1 MSKKESILKT
11 AARLFA
17 TQGFDGTTT
26 IQLAR
31 EAGVTEPL
39 IYYHFKGKD
48 DLFTRIIAATFSEYF
63 SRIDALEKNPDSPF
77 GQIRKL
83 IELQYD
89 IAAEMPDEVQLVAN
103 ACPARLKDPEDICA
117 GNVKEYRR
125 RLLGYLTRS
134 VSEGIE
140 TGEFEEVPVEET
152 AILILSVIN
161 GIVRYSRMNPDPE
174 KNLRKAA
181 VDFCRRS
188 LMKTATSWMTT
199 THEYRWSI
207 CEACLA
213 RLWMRH

>member
-17 TQGFDGTTT
+17 TQGFEATTT

-48 DLFTRIIAATFSEYF
+48 DLFTRIIETTFSEYF

-77 GQIRKL
+77 GQIQKL

-89 IAAEMPDEVQLVAN
+89 IAEEMPDEVHLIAS
-103 ACPARLKDPEDICA
+103 ACPARLNDPEDICA

-188 LMKTATSWMTT
+188 LMNGNMEGIKHTSVKS
-199 THEYRWSI
+199 RS
-207 CEACLA
+207 L
-213 RLWMRH
+213 RQV

>member
-1 MSKKESILKT
+1 MPKKEKILKT

-17 TQGFDGTTT
+17 TQGFDATTT
-26 IQLAR
+26 IQIAR

-48 DLFTRIIAATFSEYF
+48 DLFTRIIDVTFTEYF

-77 GQIRKL
+77 GQIQKL

-89 IAAEMPDEVQLVAN
+89 IAEEMPGEIQLIAN
-103 ACPARLKDPEDICA
+103 ACPARLNDPQDICA
-117 GNVKEYRR
+117 GNVKEYRS

-134 VSEGIE
+134 ISGGARS
-140 TGEFEEVPVEET
+140 GEFEQIPVEET

-161 GIVRYSRMNPDPE
+161 GIVRYKRMSPDPE
-174 KNLRKAA
+174 KDLKKAA

-188 LMKTATSWMTT
+188 LLKRT
-199 THEYRWSI
+199 R
-207 CEACLA
+207 
-213 RLWMRH
+213 

>member
-17 TQGFDGTTT
+17 TQGFDATTT

-31 EAGVTEPL
+31 EAGATEPL

-48 DLFTRIIAATFSEYF
+48 DLFTRIIEATFSEYF
-63 SRIDALEKNPDSPF
+63 SRIDALEKEPASPF
-77 GQIRKL
+77 GQIQKL

-89 IAAEMPDEVQLVAN
+89 IAEEMPDEVQLIAS
-103 ACPARLKDPEDICA
+103 ACPARLNDPEDICA

-161 GIVRYSRMNPDPE
+161 GIVRYSKINRDPE
-174 KNLRKAA
+174 KNLREAA
-181 VDFCRRS
+181 VEFCKRS
-188 LMKTATSWMTT
+188 LLIGYIKEGQAKYGKKS
-199 THEYRWSI
+199 RKK
-207 CEACLA
+207 
-213 RLWMRH
+213 